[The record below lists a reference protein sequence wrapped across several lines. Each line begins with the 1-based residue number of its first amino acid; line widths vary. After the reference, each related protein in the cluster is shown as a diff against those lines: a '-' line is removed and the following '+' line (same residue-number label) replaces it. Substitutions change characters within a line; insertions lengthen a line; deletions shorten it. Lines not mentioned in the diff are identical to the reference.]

1 MKVWLKVFIGFI
13 GILGLIVIVAII
25 VLMNGMEKGKA
36 VEINQVN
43 LENIEDGT
51 YSGSYDLTRWSNSV
65 EVTVVNH
72 RIEKIEVIEDVMI
85 QLDELTQR
93 LFNNVIMNQS
103 LDIDIET
110 GSTVT
115 SLAYL
120 KSIENALEG
129 NK

>member
-13 GILGLIVIVAII
+13 GILGVIVIVAVI
-25 VLMNGMEKGKA
+25 VLMNGMEKGKS
-36 VEINQVN
+36 VEINQIN
-43 LENIEDGT
+43 LENVEDGT

-65 EVTVVNH
+65 VVTVANH
-72 RIEKIEVIEDVMI
+72 RIKKIEVVEDVLI

-93 LFNNVIMNQS
+93 LFNNVIMEQS
-103 LDIDIET
+103 LDVDIET

>member
-1 MKVWLKVFIGFI
+1 MKVWLTVFIGFI
-13 GILGLIVIVAII
+13 GILGVIVIVAII
-25 VLMNGMEKGKA
+25 VLMNGMEKGKD
-36 VEINQVN
+36 VEINQIN
-43 LENIEDGT
+43 LENVEDGT
-51 YSGSYDLTRWSNSV
+51 YSGSYDLTRWSNTV

-93 LFNNVIMNQS
+93 LFNNVIMKQS
-103 LDIDIET
+103 LDVDIET

-115 SLAYL
+115 SSAYL

>member
-25 VLMNGMEKGKA
+25 VLMNGMEKGKT

-43 LENIEDGT
+43 LENIEDGI

>member
-43 LENIEDGT
+43 LEHVEDGT
-51 YSGSYDLTRWSNSV
+51 YTGSYDLTRWSNSV

-93 LFNNVIMNQS
+93 LFNNVIMKQS
-103 LDIDIET
+103 LDVDIET

>member
-13 GILGLIVIVAII
+13 GLLGVIVIIAII
-25 VLMNGMEKGKA
+25 VLMNGMGKGKD
-36 VEINQVN
+36 VEINQIN
-43 LENIEDGT
+43 LENVEDGT
-51 YSGSYDLTRWSNSV
+51 YLGSYDLTRWSNTV

-72 RIEKIEVIEDVMI
+72 RIESIVVIDDVMI

-93 LFNNVIMNQS
+93 LFNNVIMNQT
-103 LDIDIET
+103 LEVDIET

-120 KSIENALEG
+120 KSIENALEE

>member
-43 LENIEDGT
+43 LEHVKDGT
-51 YSGSYDLTRWSNSV
+51 YTGSYDLTRWSNSV

-93 LFNNVIMNQS
+93 LFNNVIMKQT
-103 LDIDIET
+103 LDVDIET

>member
-1 MKVWLKVFIGFI
+1 MKVWIKIFIGFI
-13 GILGLIVIVAII
+13 GLLGLIVIVAII

-36 VEINQVN
+36 VEINQIN
-43 LENIEDGT
+43 LENVEDGT
-51 YSGSYDLTRWSNSV
+51 YTGSYDLTRWSNTV

-72 RIEKIEVIEDVMI
+72 RIENIVVIDDVMI

-93 LFNNVIMNQS
+93 LFNNVIMNQT
-103 LDIDIET
+103 LDVDIET

-120 KSIENALEG
+120 KSIENALEES
-129 NK
+129 K

>member
-13 GILGLIVIVAII
+13 GILGVIVIVAII
-25 VLMNGMEKGKA
+25 VLMNGMEKGKD
-36 VEINQVN
+36 VEINQIN
-43 LENIEDGT
+43 LENVEDGT
-51 YSGSYDLTRWSNSV
+51 YSGSYDLTRWSNTV

-93 LFNNVIMNQS
+93 LFNNVIMKQS
-103 LDIDIET
+103 LDVDIET

-115 SLAYL
+115 SSAYL

>member
-25 VLMNGMEKGKA
+25 VLMNGMEKGKV

-43 LENIEDGT
+43 LENVEDGT
-51 YSGSYDLTRWSNSV
+51 YSGSYDLTRWSNTV

-72 RIEKIEVIEDVMI
+72 RIEKIEVIDDVMI

-93 LFNNVIMNQS
+93 LFNNVIMNQT
-103 LDIDIET
+103 LDVDIET

-120 KSIENALEG
+120 KSIENALEE

>member
-13 GILGLIVIVAII
+13 VVSGLAVIVSII
-25 VLMNGMEKGKA
+25 VLMNGMDEGKMI
-36 VEINQVN
+36 EINQIN
-43 LENIEDGT
+43 LENVDDGM
-51 YSGSYDLTRWSNSV
+51 YSGSYELARWSNTV

-72 RIEKIEVIEDVMI
+72 RIEKIEVIDDVMI
-85 QLDELTQR
+85 QIDELTQR

-103 LDIDIET
+103 LDVDIET

-120 KSIENALEG
+120 KSIENAIEG
-129 NK
+129 KK

>member
-13 GILGLIVIVAII
+13 GILGVIVIVAII

-36 VEINQVN
+36 VEINQIN
-43 LENIEDGT
+43 LESIEDGT

-65 EVTVVNH
+65 VVTVANH
-72 RIEKIEVIEDVMI
+72 RIKKIEVVEDVLI

-93 LFNNVIMNQS
+93 LFNNVIMEQP
-103 LDIDIET
+103 LDVDIET

-120 KSIENALEG
+120 KSIENALGE
-129 NK
+129 KK

>member
-13 GILGLIVIVAII
+13 VVLGLAVIVSII
-25 VLMNGMEKGKA
+25 VLMNGMEEGKT
-36 VEINQVN
+36 VKINQIN
-43 LENIEDGT
+43 LGNVEDGT
-51 YSGSYDLTRWSNSV
+51 YFGSYDLARWSNTV
-65 EVTVVNH
+65 EVTVINH

-85 QLDELTQR
+85 QVDELTQR

-103 LDIDIET
+103 LDVDIET

-120 KSIENALEG
+120 KSIENAIEG
-129 NK
+129 QK

>member
-13 GILGLIVIVAII
+13 GLLGVIVIVAII

-36 VEINQVN
+36 FEINQIN
-43 LENIEDGT
+43 LESIEDGT
-51 YSGSYDLTRWSNSV
+51 YTGSYDLTRWSNSV
-65 EVTVVNH
+65 VVTVANH
-72 RIEKIEVIEDVMI
+72 RIKKIEVVEDVLI

-93 LFNNVIMNQS
+93 LFNNVIMKQS
-103 LDIDIET
+103 LDVDIET

-120 KSIENALEG
+120 KSIENALGEQ
-129 NK
+129 K

>member
-13 GILGLIVIVAII
+13 GLLGVIVIVAII

-36 VEINQVN
+36 VEINQLN
-43 LENIEDGT
+43 LESIEDGT
-51 YSGSYDLTRWSNSV
+51 YTGSYDLTRWSNSV

-72 RIEKIEVIEDVMI
+72 RIDKIVVIEDVMI

-93 LFNNVIMNQS
+93 LFNNVIMKQS
-103 LDIDIET
+103 LDVDIET

>member
-1 MKVWLKVFIGFI
+1 MKVLLKVFIGFI
-13 GILGLIVIVAII
+13 GILGVIVIVAVI
-25 VLMNGMEKGKA
+25 VLMNGMEKGKS
-36 VEINQVN
+36 VEINQIN
-43 LENIEDGT
+43 LENVEDGT

-65 EVTVVNH
+65 VVTVANH
-72 RIEKIEVIEDVMI
+72 RIKKIEVVEDVLI

-93 LFNNVIMNQS
+93 LFNNVIMEQS
-103 LDIDIET
+103 LDVDIET

>member
-13 GILGLIVIVAII
+13 GLLGVIVIIAII
-25 VLMNGMEKGKA
+25 VLMNGMGKGKD
-36 VEINQVN
+36 VEINQIN
-43 LENIEDGT
+43 LENVEDGT
-51 YSGSYDLTRWSNSV
+51 YSGSYDLTRWSNTV

-72 RIEKIEVIEDVMI
+72 RIESIVVIDDVMI

-93 LFNNVIMNQS
+93 LFNNVIMNQT
-103 LDIDIET
+103 LEVDIET

-120 KSIENALEG
+120 KSIENALEE